1 MRALLTAIV
10 VLAALPSPAG
20 AQAQARDWPSR
31 TVRIV
36 VTTTPGTS
44 ADLGARFL
52 AEQLTPVFGQP
63 FVVDNRAGAD
73 GAVGVA
79 AVKSAPADGYTIML
93 ASNSPVSVNPVVVK
107 DLPYDPVK
115 DLKPVCGL
123 LQSPN
128 VYVVAGDAKVQGL
141 HELLD
146 GARKAGRALNVAT
159 SFPGYKLSAEWL
171 ASLAGVKFNHVSY
184 KGTPQVIADVAGGH
198 VDMGLVDRAV
208 AAPLVKAGKLRAL
221 GIGGEKRSPLSPEI
235 PTLQELGFA
244 DYVSFSWISL
254 FVRAET
260 PDDVVAKLA
269 DAVERV
275 MKSDAAAEFVN
286 VKLGAQPMPL
296 GTAAMRRFQ
305 LEELE
310 RNRRVAVSAG
320 MQPQ

>member
-1 MRALLTAIV
+1 MRYRNACALFDQRRAPPGKEDSDMRAFLTAITV
-10 VLAALPSPAG
+10 SAAFALPAG

-31 TVRIV
+31 PVRIV

-52 AEQLTPVFGQP
+52 AEQLTPIFGQP
-63 FVVDNRAGAD
+63 F
-73 GAVGVA
+73 
-79 AVKSAPADGYTIML
+79 TIML

-128 VYVVAGDAKVQGL
+128 VYIVAGDAKPQSL
-141 HELLD
+141 TELLD
-146 GARKAGRALNVAT
+146 GARAAGRAINVAT

-171 ASLAGVKFNHVSY
+171 ASLSGVKFNHVSY
-184 KGTPQVIADVAGGH
+184 KGTPQVIADVAGNH

-208 AAPLVKAGKLRAL
+208 AAPLVKAGKIRAL
-221 GIGGEKRSPLSPEI
+221 AIGSEKRSPLSPEI
-235 PTLQELGFA
+235 PTLRELGFA

-260 PDDVVAKLA
+260 PDDVVARLA
-269 DAVERV
+269 DTVERV
-275 MKSDAAAEFVN
+275 MKSDAAAEFMN
-286 VKLGAQPMPL
+286 TKLGVQPMIL

-310 RNRRVAVSAG
+310 RNRRVAASAG
-320 MQPQ
+320 IQPQ